1 MDVKEIGY
9 EDVYKIFI
17 AEDMAQ
23 WFARM
28 KKVMNFSLP

>member
-1 MDVKEIGY
+1 MEVKEIGY

-17 AEDMAQ
+17 PEDMAQ

-28 KKVMNFSLP
+28 KKILTFSIP